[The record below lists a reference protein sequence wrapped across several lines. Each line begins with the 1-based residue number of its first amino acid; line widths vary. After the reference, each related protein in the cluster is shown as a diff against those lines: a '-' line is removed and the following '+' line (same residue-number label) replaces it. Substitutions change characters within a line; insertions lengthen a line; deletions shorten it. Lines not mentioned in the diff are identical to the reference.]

1 MVIDCLELS
10 VAYLGKDGE
19 HVEWPGIPHLQVVGL
34 GVKLPRAP
42 IVGGRID
49 LLLVPGNNDH
59 DDYED
64 CAEHDDHDD
73 QVPCTWPGRQGR
85 EVSSERTLAP
95 SSPPCRRSLAAR
107 EHRSTSQGQLDS
119 TQTSR

>member
-19 HVEWPGIPHLQVVGL
+19 HVEWPGVPHLQVVGL
-34 GVKLPRAP
+34 GIELPGAP
-42 IVGGRID
+42 IVGGRVD
-49 LLLVPGNNDH
+49 LLLVPGNNGH
-59 DDYED
+59 DDCED
-64 CAEHDDHDD
+64 FDDFDEHDD
-73 QVPCTWPGRQGR
+73 QVSCTWPDRRGR
-85 EVSSERTLAP
+85 EGSSERTLSP

-107 EHRSTSQGQLDS
+107 ERRSTSQGQLDS

>member
-19 HVEWPGIPHLQVVGL
+19 HVEWPGVPHLQVVGL
-34 GVKLPRAP
+34 GIELPGAP

-49 LLLVPGNNDH
+49 LLLVPGNNGH
-59 DDYED
+59 DGCDD
-64 CAEHDDHDD
+64 FDEHDDE
-73 QVPCTWPGRQGR
+73 VPCTWPDRRGRGG
-85 EVSSERTLAP
+85 SSARTLSP

-107 EHRSTSQGQLDS
+107 GHRSTSQGQLDS
-119 TQTSR
+119 TQTSQ